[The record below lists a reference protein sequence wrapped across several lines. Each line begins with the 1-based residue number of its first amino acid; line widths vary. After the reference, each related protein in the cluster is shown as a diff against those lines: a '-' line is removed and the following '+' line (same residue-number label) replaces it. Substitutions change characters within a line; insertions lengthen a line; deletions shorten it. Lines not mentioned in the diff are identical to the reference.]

1 MSNTLF
7 QLNHVSKIYQSK
19 DFKGVKNQTIALND
33 VSLTLYEGETLGLV
47 GESGSGKST
56 LGKVILG
63 FEKMTSGSIENTKEA
78 IQKQIIFQDPY
89 SSLNPKM
96 SALESVMESLKDDT
110 NLETAKEKAIQVLEI
125 VGIKGDDIHKIPR
138 HFSGGQRQRI
148 GIARAVVSNPDF
160 IVCDEPTSALDVSI
174 QAQIIDLLKNLQKQY
189 KLSYLFISHDL
200 SVVKHISDRI
210 AVMYK
215 GTLVEL
221 APTQLLF
228 DNPQHAYTKK
238 LLRAALSLDPIKAR
252 EQLQSEPIIESFD
265 LTAGELVEIEPGHF
279 VRN

>member
-1 MSNTLF
+1 MSNALMKV
-7 QLNHVSKIYQSK
+7 NHVSKVYQSK
-19 DFKGVKNQTIALND
+19 DFKGVKNQTVALND

-63 FEKMTSGSIENTKEA
+63 FEKLTSGRIEKTRETIK
-78 IQKQIIFQDPY
+78 KQIIFQDPY

-96 SALESVMESLKDDT
+96 SALESVLEPLKDEKDQH
-110 NLETAKEKAIQVLEI
+110 AAREKAIKVLEI
-125 VGIKGDDIHKIPR
+125 VGIKGDDVHKIPR

-174 QAQIIDLLKNLQKQY
+174 QAQIIDLLKNLQEEY
-189 KLSYLFISHDL
+189 NLSYLFISHDL

-215 GTLVEL
+215 GNVVEL
-221 APTQLLF
+221 ATTQQLF
-228 DNPQHAYTKK
+228 DNPQHPYTKK
-238 LLRAALSLDPIKAR
+238 LLGAALSLDPLKAR
-252 EQLQSEPIIESFD
+252 EQLQSAPLMETFD
-265 LTAGELVEIEPGHF
+265 MATGELVEVEPGHF
-279 VRN
+279 VRR